1 MVGPAVAAVLVVV
14 AVASLLVAVAVE
26 GFVAGTADVAAVVV
40 LPQSAA
46 Y

>member
-26 GFVAGTADVAAVVV
+26 GFVAGTVIFHVFCE
-40 LPQSAA
+40 
-46 Y
+46 